1 MANCF
6 SLLSAVNNKRRV
18 TWNSIRNN
26 FDFVVALRSFFA
38 RISHFHRD
46 LYIISTI
53 RSSVLFYR
61 AICGG
66 WPQHQQNAIIMKFP
80 KLFMKFS
87 FNGQHNA
94 MVHSIQFPANTGC
107 YQFSRETDRQT
118 RDGHNAGKG
127 PVSNT
132 AIIHTQSTGDPWP
145 AIQNSRMKWEN
156 TQWLTDCDLLWHPS
170 VRHWDQTGMQ
180 VLLERPCLVHNNAG
194 HKQLK
199 SVFTAAHLDL

>member
-18 TWNSIRNN
+18 TWNAIRNN
-26 FDFVVALRSFFA
+26 FAFVALRSFFA

-87 FNGQHNA
+87 FNGTHNA
-94 MVHSIQFPANTGC
+94 MVLRFNFRPIRVVINLA
-107 YQFSRETDRQT
+107 ERQT
-118 RDGHNAGKG
+118 RDGHNAWGG
-127 PVSNT
+127 DHCYHPHHSYPINGRSS
-132 AIIHTQSTGDPWP
+132 AI
-145 AIQNSRMKWEN
+145 
-156 TQWLTDCDLLWHPS
+156 
-170 VRHWDQTGMQ
+170 
-180 VLLERPCLVHNNAG
+180 
-194 HKQLK
+194 
-199 SVFTAAHLDL
+199 

>member
-18 TWNSIRNN
+18 TWNAIRNN
-26 FDFVVALRSFFA
+26 FAFVALRSFFA

-87 FNGQHNA
+87 FNGTHNA

-107 YQFSRETDRQT
+107 YQFSRETDQGWAQYMGRGPLLSSSSFIPNQRAILGHLVT
-118 RDGHNAGKG
+118 RKQH
-127 PVSNT
+127 
-132 AIIHTQSTGDPWP
+132 
-145 AIQNSRMKWEN
+145 SRVKWEDS
-156 TQWLTDCDLLWHPS
+156 Q
-170 VRHWDQTGMQ
+170 
-180 VLLERPCLVHNNAG
+180 
-194 HKQLK
+194 
-199 SVFTAAHLDL
+199 